1 MVHTRL
7 EFAWLRPH
15 PPLSALH
22 PAHVWVP
29 AGEDYY
35 SGVNDRHAVLSRAAA
50 EVDGGHFHSA
60 DGGHFL
66 GTFTLPTAGTFT
78 SDDGH
83 FCFCATLSAF
93 DRLDTCQVNLLEDRE
108 ANSKLLEKLNELRLV
123 ARQEAAKSAVQAGE
137 GKAGEGE
144 EGAGG
149 EDKKGEAIKKKKA
162 EVGPEKARV

>member
-1 MVHTRL
+1 VLRQLHDIRRALSLLSAREAAAGAPFDRVVHTRL

-66 GTFTLPTAGTFT
+66 GTF
-78 SDDGH
+78 
-83 FCFCATLSAF
+83 
-93 DRLDTCQVNLLEDRE
+93 
-108 ANSKLLEKLNELRLV
+108 
-123 ARQEAAKSAVQAGE
+123 
-137 GKAGEGE
+137 
-144 EGAGG
+144 
-149 EDKKGEAIKKKKA
+149 
-162 EVGPEKARV
+162 